1 MMTMMIGCEVGPG
14 LVANVLLSSS
24 SRNIQLDRQAP
35 RPGDHDCQDFVDD
48 GHGATG
54 DDEDD
59 DNDGDD
65 DYNDYQ
71 HQYQDCPFGDYHLPL
86 FSPKTQG

>member
-1 MMTMMIGCEVGPG
+1 MMIMMIGSGPG

-35 RPGDHDCQDFVDD
+35 QPGDH
-48 GHGATG
+48 
-54 DDEDD
+54 DD

-71 HQYQDCPFGDYHLPL
+71 HQYQDCPFGDYHLPII
-86 FSPKTQG
+86 SPKTQG

>member
-35 RPGDHDCQDFVDD
+35 RPGDHDCHDFVDD
-48 GHGATG
+48 HDATG

-65 DYNDYQ
+65 D
-71 HQYQDCPFGDYHLPL
+71 
-86 FSPKTQG
+86 